1 MACSEFVLLR
11 ALPKIE
17 ALASPGLHQN
27 APGLFHLP
35 GKQAIAKN
43 LGLVERLDFVRDCM
57 KWGSRALKH
66 QCPLWVISGHMRRQ
80 KSCPLFPDVPR
91 GVRHVC

>member
-1 MACSEFVLLR
+1 MADYSITFARSARKELESLNASLVERIF
-11 ALPKIE
+11 PKIE

-57 KWGSRALKH
+57 K
-66 QCPLWVISGHMRRQ
+66 
-80 KSCPLFPDVPR
+80 
-91 GVRHVC
+91 